1 MRPTILCIEDHPDNM
16 MLVKRI
22 FRPDSYNLIEAWT
35 GYQGLSIAE
44 SRNIDLIL
52 LDINLPDIDGYEVAR
67 RLRSSSKSE
76 LAHTPIIAV
85 TANAMKGDAQKVL
98 NAGCDC
104 YMSKPV
110 NIAEL
115 LEKAEALIT
124 NKI

>member
-1 MRPTILCIEDHPDNM
+1 
-16 MLVKRI
+16 
-22 FRPDSYNLIEAWT
+22 
-35 GYQGLSIAE
+35 
-44 SRNIDLIL
+44 
-52 LDINLPDIDGYEVAR
+52 
-67 RLRSSSKSE
+67 
-76 LAHTPIIAV
+76 
-85 TANAMKGDAQKVL
+85 MKGDAQKVL

>member
-1 MRPTILCIEDHPDNM
+1 M

-35 GYQGLSIAE
+35 GHQGLSIAE

-67 RLRSSSKSE
+67 RLRSSSKFE

-110 NIAEL
+110 NIVEL